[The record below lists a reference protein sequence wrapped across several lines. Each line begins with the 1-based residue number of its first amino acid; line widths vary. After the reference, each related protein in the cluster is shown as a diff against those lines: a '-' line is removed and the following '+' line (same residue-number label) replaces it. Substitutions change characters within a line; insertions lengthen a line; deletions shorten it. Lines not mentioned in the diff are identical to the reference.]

1 MNYNPQLLKIN
12 LVFVISLIV
21 ASINV
26 PLAMA
31 NPLDRIPIQD
41 RGRVK
46 PFLSFAQETMQLI
59 HGSKTI
65 KIKETSVSGSP
76 KRPSIK
82 RETSEVILTFML
94 APEQWET
101 TKIVRLDY
109 LALKKALGFPES
121 EKFFS
126 VAEIFQSQALAP
138 LMQAMATKVERKE
151 KLNPFDQ
158 AVQKLESQLGYIR
171 LLQSG
176 EGLRFI
182 PSTDSKSPWLS
193 VNQIEGEPKE
203 AFTGVLVA
211 LIQSISNKMQP
222 KGSASSP
229 AETSVATQPID
240 DAANVSP
247 HKSTE
252 ATSGTAAGP
261 IFSEAQDLQAKVD
274 QLIATAQKI
283 HPESYPDM
291 KIIDMELSYLK
302 FKPFFWAALFYFF
315 GFLVM
320 TLYWVLKKDYFVKL
334 CWAFTFLGLG
344 LQIYGF
350 VLRTLIS
357 GRAPVTNMYETV
369 VWVPLGAIL
378 FGMGIEYFKQNKFT
392 LLGANLGAFLCLMLA
407 DMAPAVLDPTIQP
420 LEPVLRS
427 NFWLSTHVTI
437 IVISYAAFFLAFVLG
452 DINLIYF
459 ILDPKKWAKQIKTIN
474 DSIYRAIQIGILL
487 LGIGIVLGG
496 VWADY
501 SWGRFW
507 GWDPKETWAL
517 IALLGY
523 LAVFH
528 ARLVGWVKQFGM
540 SAAAVTSFSLVIMAW
555 YGVNYVLG
563 AGLHSYGFGAG
574 GVEYVTAFVV
584 LHLLFVGVA
593 WMIKERKLKVA

>member
-1 MNYNPQLLKIN
+1 MIYSKAIQKTLSFTL
-12 LVFVISLIV
+12 ISLCLGAFSV
-21 ASINV
+21 QS
-26 PLAMA
+26 AMA
-31 NPLDRIPIQD
+31 TPLDRIPIQD

-46 PFLSFAQETMQLI
+46 PFLSFAQETLQLI
-59 HGSKTI
+59 HGSKTL
-65 KIKETSVSGSP
+65 KIKETPQPGQP
-76 KRPSIK
+76 KRPKVK
-82 RETSEVILTFML
+82 RETSEVVMTFML
-94 APEQWET
+94 APEQWES

-109 LALKKALGFPES
+109 LALKKALGFPET
-121 EKFFS
+121 EKYFT
-126 VAEIFQSQALAP
+126 VQEIFRSQALAP
-138 LMQAMATKVERKE
+138 LMQAMAVKVERKE

-176 EGLRFI
+176 EGLRFV
-182 PSTDSKSPWLS
+182 PPATGVNSEWLS
-193 VNQIEGEPKE
+193 VNQIDGEPKD
-203 AFTGVLVA
+203 AFTAVLTS
-211 LIQSISNKMQP
+211 LISVISKKMQP
-222 KGSASSP
+222 DSKV
-229 AETSVATQPID
+229 TSEDIKNLD
-240 DAANVSP
+240 DQVSRFIL
-247 HKSTE
+247 
-252 ATSGTAAGP
+252 A
-261 IFSEAQDLQAKVD
+261 
-274 QLIATAQKI
+274 AQKQN
-283 HPESYPDM
+283 PEAYADT
-291 KIIDMELSYLK
+291 KIINMELSYLK

-320 TLYWVLKKDYFVKL
+320 VLYWVFKKDYFVKL

-350 VLRTLIS
+350 VIRTLIS

-369 VWVPLGAIL
+369 VWVPLGAVL
-378 FGMGIEYFKQNKFT
+378 FGIGIEYFKRNKFT
-392 LLGANLGAFLCLMLA
+392 LMGANLGAFLCLMLA

-523 LAVFH
+523 LAVIH

-540 SAAAVTSFSLVIMAW
+540 SASAVTSFSLVIMAW

-584 LHLLFVGVA
+584 LHILFVGIA
-593 WMIKERKLKVA
+593 WLIKERKLKA